1 MELDILT
8 LSQQMKS
15 SFMLACTF
23 HMQKNIVRISFIS
36 TSNGNKPAK
45 KEILPP
51 FFSTTSINERRN
63 FIWEAKK
70 KKNFHTK
77 NAFFSVFGIEMK
89 NEKKTEML
97 SGTNSITIITPP
109 WVVPHNTQHTGLG
122 TKKVWGDTH
131 PLNTKSQISSWLFIC
146 TYVCTYLDMK
156 NLIKYF
162 LFYFLF
168 SVYLSHLQ
176 SEKNSAWFRKMIT
189 EQFEFSVWR
198 NFFHF
203 IFFFV

>member
-1 MELDILT
+1 MWTCNCVGAEMELDILT

-70 KKNFHTK
+70 KKKFSHEKCFFFLYSELKWKTK
-77 NAFFSVFGIEMK
+77 
-89 NEKKTEML
+89 KKTEML

-156 NLIKYF
+156 NLIKI
-162 LFYFLF
+162 FYFT
-168 SVYLSHLQ
+168 SY
-176 SEKNSAWFRKMIT
+176 FRYISLTYSQKKT
-189 EQFEFSVWR
+189 AHDFAKW
-198 NFFHF
+198 
-203 IFFFV
+203 